1 MNIDG
6 ESKVVWVV
14 LVNVWDGKVLD
25 VQIKV
30 IDKNLSIG
38 SDGNGDGTANVCLY
52 PSKEDYENCG
62 YDKQKVIERIKESN
76 WYKTNVLRY
85 VYGVTTLRF

>member
-38 SDGNGDGTANVCLY
+38 SDGNVDGNA
-52 PSKEDYENCG
+52 KF
-62 YDKQKVIERIKESN
+62 
-76 WYKTNVLRY
+76 W
-85 VYGVTTLRF
+85 